1 MSENAGKI
9 ATDIMTKTAEAGKAL
24 ASMAQNPENAG
35 KIATDIMTKTGKSAV
50 GSVTKTAQQ
59 GQGM

>member
-9 ATDIMTKTAEAGKAL
+9 ATDIMSKTAEMGKSL
-24 ASMAQNPENAG
+24 ASIAQNPENAG
-35 KIATDIMTKTGKSAV
+35 KIATDIMGKAGKSAV

-59 GQGM
+59 GQGI